1 MKKLIIASLI
11 AAASV
16 FSAEAAR
23 VTSYHETIS
32 YTAETDYGE
41 IAIQFKKCMANNLF
55 TFYNVKINDK
65 VVNSSQYS
73 DNIGPFATSGG
84 WMGGN
89 HMSNSNKQTARTLSY
104 TATVD
109 GKPLTGNNSAEGD
122 VLEIRVENEIFYQDL
137 SGKKFCTEI
146 MTYRVSGNSIEVMAQ
161 HEFEIPMTVSLYYGA
176 QSMFPAT
183 ELLLPGTRYKN
194 WIKLQGISNIDIMK
208 SEKPNFSTFV
218 ERCADGY
225 QAVRKYDDG
234 LGNGSCIA
242 DNGELYLFRNYG
254 SATGKSYHVM
264 MWNQK
269 VDKGYVTNWHALYTW
284 FDKPISD
291 SFRRYD
297 GQPAKFVYQAYV
309 NSKPVEISLGID
321 GKLTETAGIDDIT
334 VDNEPT
340 FAYAGDGRIV
350 ISDSA
355 PLACVY
361 DITGKL
367 IHQGAGSCDC
377 RPGLYVVSNMRGR
390 TQKLL
395 VR

>member
-11 AAASV
+11 VAASV
-16 FSAEAAR
+16 LNTEAAN

-32 YTAETDYGE
+32 YTADTEYGE

-55 TFYNVKINDK
+55 TFYNVKINNQ
-65 VVNSSQYS
+65 VVNSTQYS
-73 DNIGPFATSGG
+73 DNIGPFAAGG
-84 WMGGN
+84 AWMGGN
-89 HMSNSNKQTARTLSY
+89 HLSSSNKQTARTLSY

-146 MTYRVSGNSIEVMAQ
+146 ITYRVSGNSVEVMAQ
-161 HEFEIPMTVSLYYGA
+161 HEYDYPLTVSLYYGA

-183 ELLLPGTRYKN
+183 ELLLPGTKYKN
-194 WIKLQGISNIDIMK
+194 WISLQGITKIDLMK
-208 SEKPNFSTFV
+208 SEKPNFSTFI
-218 ERCADGY
+218 ERCTNGY
-225 QAVRKYDDG
+225 QAVHKYNDG
-234 LGNGSCIA
+234 LGDGSCIA

-254 SATGKSYHVM
+254 GATGKSYHVM
-264 MWNQK
+264 MWNHNVK
-269 VDKGYVTNWHALYTW
+269 KGDVTKWHALYTW

-297 GQPAKFVYQAYV
+297 GQAAKFVYQAYV
-309 NSKPVEISLGID
+309 NGKPVEISLGID
-321 GKLTETAGIDDIT
+321 GKLTETAGIDDIV
-334 VDNEPT
+334 VDSEPT
-340 FAYAGDGRIV
+340 FAYASDGRIV
-350 ISDSA
+350 ISDST

-377 RPGLYVVSNMRGR
+377 RPGLYIVSDMRGR

-395 VR
+395 IK

>member
-11 AAASV
+11 VAASV
-16 FSAEAAR
+16 FNTEAAH
-23 VTSYHETIS
+23 VISYHETIS
-32 YTAETDYGE
+32 YTADTEYGE

-55 TFYNVKINDK
+55 TFYNVKINNQ

-73 DNIGPFATSGG
+73 DNIGPFAAGG
-84 WMGGN
+84 AWMGGN
-89 HMSNSNKQTARTLSY
+89 HLSSSNNQTARTLSY
-104 TATVD
+104 KATVD
-109 GKPLTGNNSAEGD
+109 GKPLSGNNSADGD
-122 VLEIRVENEIFYQDL
+122 VLEIRVENELFYPDL
-137 SGKKFCTEI
+137 NGQKFCTEI
-146 MTYRVSGNSIEVMAQ
+146 ITYRVSGNSVEVMAQ
-161 HEFEIPMTVSLYYGA
+161 HEYDYPLTVSLYYGA

-183 ELLLPGTRYKN
+183 ELLLPGTKYKN
-194 WIKLQGISNIDIMK
+194 WISLQGIKNIDLMK
-208 SEKPNFSTFV
+208 SEKPNFSTFI
-218 ERCADGY
+218 ERCTNGY
-225 QAVRKYDDG
+225 QAVHKYNDG
-234 LGNGSCIA
+234 LGDGSCIA

-264 MWNQK
+264 MWNHNVK
-269 VDKGYVTNWHALYTW
+269 KGDVTNWHALYTW

-297 GQPAKFVYQAYV
+297 GQAAKFVYQAYV
-309 NSKPVEISLGID
+309 NGKPVEISLGID
-321 GKLTETAGIDDIT
+321 GKLTETAGIDDII
-334 VDNEPT
+334 VDSEPT
-340 FAYAGDGRIV
+340 FAYASDGRIV

-377 RPGLYVVSNMRGR
+377 RPGLYIVSDMRGR

-395 VR
+395 IR